1 MKNILLVAVFVLFL
15 FGCTDNSDNHP
26 LLRKAA
32 QSKRMGEYRNA
43 EVCYKRY
50 LAKNPG
56 AAQIHLELAELYDEQ
71 LEEYLLAV
79 YHYKEYLR
87 LIPDKDS
94 RSAKNVRGFIERS
107 ERRYVNKSKR
117 VKKVMLTDEAE
128 IERMTAAYKKRLAEE
143 EKKLALEL
151 AELKKEAEKTEEST
165 VSENVKAD
173 SAVVVEQTSENN
185 VADSA
190 VENKIEIK
198 TSEKQSADSAVAN
211 DTVEVKKEEV
221 AKVEGKKQ
229 TPPAAEVKKT
239 EKKRAEVISDFSK
252 LPEMKDV
259 KTVAPAVPVKN
270 EIKEYKIQRG
280 DTFTHLSRKF
290 YGSIRYYRQLMEYNK
305 ISNPNSLRVG
315 KIIKVPPLEIL
326 KGEK

>member
-1 MKNILLVAVFVLFL
+1 MKNILLVAVFMLFL
-15 FGCTDNSDNHP
+15 SGCTDNSDNHP

-87 LIPDKDS
+87 LTPDKDS

-107 ERRYVNKSKR
+107 ERRYVNKSKS

-128 IERMTAAYKKRLAEE
+128 IERMTAAYKKRLAED

-151 AELKKEAEKTEEST
+151 AELKKEAEKTEENT

-173 SAVVVEQTSENN
+173 SAVVAEQTSENN

-190 VENKIEIK
+190 VENKIEIE
-198 TSEKQSADSAVAN
+198 TSETQSADSAVAN
-211 DTVEVKKEEV
+211 DTVEVKKDEV
-221 AKVEGKKQ
+221 AKVEVKKQ
-229 TPPAAEVKKT
+229 TPSAAEEKKT
-239 EKKRAEVISDFSK
+239 EKKSAEVISDFSK

-259 KTVAPAVPVKN
+259 KTVASAVPIKK